1 MKRFGKLHNK
11 SMAIGIGAGRELIL
25 FYLANHLGHVY
36 ATDLYSKKRWEF
48 CAGGI
53 AIMATEYIINKKNP
67 S

>member
-36 ATDLYSKKRWEF
+36 ATDLYSKKRWENF
-48 CAGGI
+48 APE
-53 AIMATEYIINKKNP
+53 ALP
-67 S
+67 SWQLNI